1 MYGVLQ
7 SAFYSA
13 KPSYMIENST
23 VNFILLQEPNDLLFK
38 LLFRGSYPNTT
49 ESDNLHI
56 NANFQPIN
64 ALILFLGPA
73 AWSLEL
79 KSVSVPFAYSR
90 QLHVPRSPHF
100 TVFQMY
106 LVGVAGT
113 AKWLSVSLAC
123 GGNPWVQFLS

>member
-7 SAFYSA
+7 PAFYSA

-23 VNFILLQEPNDLLFK
+23 VDFILLQEPNDLLFK

-79 KSVSVPFAYSR
+79 KSVSVPFAYRR
-90 QLHVPRSPHF
+90 QLHVHDSHISQCF
-100 TVFQMY
+100 KCILWGLQVQ
-106 LVGVAGT
+106 
-113 AKWLSVSLAC
+113 LS
-123 GGNPWVQFLS
+123 G